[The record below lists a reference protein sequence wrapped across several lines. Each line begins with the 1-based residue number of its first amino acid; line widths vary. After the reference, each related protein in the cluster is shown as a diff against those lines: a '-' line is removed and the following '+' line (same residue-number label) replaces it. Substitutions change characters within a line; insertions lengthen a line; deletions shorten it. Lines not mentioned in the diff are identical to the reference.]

1 MKSKMNDA
9 EYGAY
14 IRGQSKKYWLRYKA
28 KETLKNAKL
37 AAAKIVITEAEI
49 VAEMTKQAKK

>member
-1 MKSKMNDA
+1 MKSKMNNA

-14 IRGQSKKYWLRYKA
+14 IREQSKKYWLRYKA
-28 KETLKNAKL
+28 KETLRNQKL

-49 VAEMTKQAKK
+49 VAEMAKQAKK